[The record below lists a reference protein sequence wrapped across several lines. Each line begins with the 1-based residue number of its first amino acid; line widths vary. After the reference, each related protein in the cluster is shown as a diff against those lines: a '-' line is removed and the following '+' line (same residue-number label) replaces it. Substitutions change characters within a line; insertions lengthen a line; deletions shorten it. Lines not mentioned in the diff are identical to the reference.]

1 MRAHPQTPRD
11 PDPPDESDPYP
22 SEGIPTTRPA
32 FEPGELARR
41 LEASKH
47 MSTQPPEPTCEML
60 RDSCRAFRVADLAL
74 EAIDDAWA
82 DAEKKAPETH
92 K

>member
-1 MRAHPQTPRD
+1 MRAHPLTPRD
-11 PDPPDESDPYP
+11 SDDPVESDPYP

-41 LEASKH
+41 VEASKH
-47 MSTQPPEPTCEML
+47 LSTQPPEPTCEML
-60 RDSCRAFRVADLAL
+60 RDTCRAFRVADLAL
-74 EAIDDAWA
+74 EAIDGGWS
-82 DAEKKAPETH
+82 DAEKNAPDSP